1 MPFRCVRLWQFQ
13 AHTKGFKIWV
23 SLFCY
28 VRIWNFLMN
37 TTIPDKEYFRIGE
50 VSKILDVDPYVVRFW
65 ESEFK
70 SIKPI
75 RTKSYQRLYRRK
87 DLEELLIIKNLLYD
101 DKFTIS
107 GAKKQLLKMKRGGTQ
122 ADRDDAQEKF
132 AEIKKRLLQIRKM
145 IS

>member
-1 MPFRCVRLWQFQ
+1 
-13 AHTKGFKIWV
+13 
-23 SLFCY
+23 
-28 VRIWNFLMN
+28 MN
-37 TTIPDKEYFRIGE
+37 ASIPDKEYFRIGE

-87 DLEELLIIKNLLYD
+87 DLEELLIIKNLLYN

-107 GAKKQLLKMKRGGTQ
+107 GAKRQLLKMKSEVTQ
-122 ADRDDAQEKF
+122 SDRDSIKGKF
-132 AEIKKRLLQIRKM
+132 VEIKKGLLQIRKM

>member
-1 MPFRCVRLWQFQ
+1 
-13 AHTKGFKIWV
+13 
-23 SLFCY
+23 
-28 VRIWNFLMN
+28 MN

-50 VSKILDVDPYVVRFW
+50 VGQILDVDPYVVRFW

-122 ADRDDAQEKF
+122 ADRDDAP
-132 AEIKKRLLQIRKM
+132 RKVCGN
-145 IS
+145 